1 MISDEQVLEMINN
14 IVQRQLIA
22 LEEVATKENIQLD
35 ENPKE
40 LLLREIQK
48 QFKMT
53 LDNLQKL
60 YDEFIDTENCTLG
73 AALQYVPL
81 FTVYGLTNAAQLGVS
96 QEEYY
101 LIVDYYLE
109 KWNMFEQE
117 QKQ

>member
-1 MISDEQVLEMINN
+1 MISDEQVLEMINR
-14 IVQRQLIA
+14 IVKRQLTA
-22 LEEVATKENIQLD
+22 LEEVANEENIQLD
-35 ENPKE
+35 EDPKQI
-40 LLLREIQK
+40 LLKEIQK

-81 FTVYGLTNAAQLGVS
+81 FTVYGLTNAAQLGVT

-101 LIVDYYLE
+101 LIVDYYLD
-109 KWNMFEQE
+109 KWNMFEE
-117 QKQ
+117 NQK

>member
-1 MISDEQVLEMINN
+1 MISDEQVLEMIND

-22 LEEVATKENIQLD
+22 LQEVANQENIQLD
-35 ENPKE
+35 ENPKQ
-40 LLLREIQK
+40 LLLKEIQK

-60 YDEFIDTENCTLG
+60 YDEFINKESCTLG

-81 FTVYGLTNAAQLGVS
+81 FTVYGLTNAAQLGVT

-109 KWNMFEQE
+109 KWNMFEEE
-117 QKQ
+117 QKK

>member
-1 MISDEQVLEMINN
+1 MITDEQVLEMIDN
-14 IVQRQLIA
+14 IVQRQLVA
-22 LEEVATKENIQLD
+22 LEEVANQNNIQLD
-35 ENPKE
+35 EDPKTI
-40 LLLREIQK
+40 LLKEIK
-48 QFKMT
+48 NQFKMT

-60 YDEFIDTENCTLG
+60 YDEFIDTETCTLG

-109 KWNMFEQE
+109 KWNMFEE
-117 QKQ
+117 NKK

>member
-1 MISDEQVLEMINN
+1 MITDEQVLEMIDN
-14 IVQRQLIA
+14 IVQRQLAA
-22 LEEVATKENIQLD
+22 LEEVANQNNIQLD
-35 ENPKE
+35 EDPKTI
-40 LLLREIQK
+40 LLKEIK
-48 QFKMT
+48 SQFKMT

-60 YDEFIDTENCTLG
+60 YDEFIDTETCTLG

-109 KWNMFEQE
+109 KWNMFEE
-117 QKQ
+117 NKK